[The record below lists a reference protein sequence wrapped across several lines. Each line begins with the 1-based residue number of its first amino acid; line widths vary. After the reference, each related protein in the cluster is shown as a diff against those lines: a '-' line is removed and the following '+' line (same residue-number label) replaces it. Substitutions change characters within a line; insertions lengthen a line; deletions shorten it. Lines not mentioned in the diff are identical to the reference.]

1 MMMTLTTTPKKPKQT
16 ATKATNEPAIEQD
29 HTEFVKEQVLQKL
42 GTPKN
47 LFQIT
52 AGNMWANRWR
62 VNVWLT
68 HKWQGDVSEVD
79 THLIDHSYFIHTAED
94 GTITKS
100 SPEIE
105 KEH

>member
-1 MMMTLTTTPKKPKQT
+1 MTLTTTPKKT
-16 ATKATNEPAIEQD
+16 APAAANDKLNVAAIEQD

-47 LFQIT
+47 LFRIT
-52 AGNMWANRWR
+52 AGNMWENKWR

-68 HKWQGDVSEVD
+68 HKWQGDGTEVD